1 MSATPLVLTAPL
13 AGWSTPLEEA
23 PDEVFATRMLG
34 DGVAIDPTGDTL
46 CAPCD
51 GELLTVAAARHAVT
65 LRAAGG
71 CELLLHV
78 GIDTVALNGAGFTA
92 HVAAGAQV
100 RAGQPLLS
108 FDLDLIAR
116 RAKSALTP
124 VVITGGDFRILRA
137 SLNRALA
144 AGELLMEL
152 VPQVRA
158 VPVATAGGAEPARVR
173 RVRIALEHGIHAR
186 PAALAAAALRNLAV
200 DARLALRG
208 REANARST
216 VALMALGVQHGDE
229 VELRATGPDALA
241 ALDALGALL
250 ASSAP
255 VRPAAR
261 ATPAR
266 AVAVPAEETDG
277 PWRGVTASPG
287 LAVGRALQIARPQI
301 AVPEQGAGREAEH
314 AALDRARTA
323 VRATLERRAA
333 AAGGPAGRDIAAAH
347 LELLDDPELIA
358 AARAG
363 IAQGRG
369 AGFAWR
375 AALRASAAALEAL
388 PDARLR
394 ERADDLLDLETQ
406 VLLVLQ
412 GRAAGA
418 PPPLPPDA
426 ILIAREL
433 LPSQLAELAGA
444 RPAGICMAGG
454 GPTSHAAIL
463 AAAMGIPALVALG
476 ARLLSLAD
484 GTTLVLDADRGTLE
498 VAPAA
503 ARLEEVRAALSER
516 ATRRAALTA
525 AAQQPGRT
533 ADGTRIEVFANVGSV
548 AEAEAAVANGAEG
561 CGLLRTE
568 FLFLEREQAPTEA
581 EQTAAY
587 QRIADA
593 LGARP
598 LVIRTLDAGGDKPIA
613 YLPLPPEDNPA
624 LGLRGVRT
632 GFAYPQLLRTQLAA
646 VLAVRRAT
654 RCRVL
659 LPMITDVEEVR
670 RVRALLEEMC
680 AERGVA
686 MPALGAMIE
695 TPAAALLAVRLAA
708 VADFLSIGT
717 NDLTQYTLA
726 MDRGHPQ
733 LAPRLDA
740 LHPAVLRLIASTAQ
754 AAKVHDRHA
763 AVCGGLASDAQAAP
777 LLIGLGVTE
786 LSAVPAVIPQLKAV
800 LAGVTM
806 EQCRTLAAAA
816 LGAEDAAA
824 VRALLPPVTET
835 P

>member
-1 MSATPLVLTAPL
+1 
-13 AGWSTPLEEA
+13 
-23 PDEVFATRMLG
+23 
-34 DGVAIDPTGDTL
+34 
-46 CAPCD
+46 
-51 GELLTVAAARHAVT
+51 
-65 LRAAGG
+65 
-71 CELLLHV
+71 
-78 GIDTVALNGAGFTA
+78 
-92 HVAAGAQV
+92 
-100 RAGQPLLS
+100 
-108 FDLDLIAR
+108 
-116 RAKSALTP
+116 
-124 VVITGGDFRILRA
+124 
-137 SLNRALA
+137 
-144 AGELLMEL
+144 
-152 VPQVRA
+152 
-158 VPVATAGGAEPARVR
+158 
-173 RVRIALEHGIHAR
+173 
-186 PAALAAAALRNLAV
+186 
-200 DARLALRG
+200 
-208 REANARST
+208 
-216 VALMALGVQHGDE
+216 
-229 VELRATGPDALA
+229 
-241 ALDALGALL
+241 
-250 ASSAP
+250 
-255 VRPAAR
+255 
-261 ATPAR
+261 
-266 AVAVPAEETDG
+266 
-277 PWRGVTASPG
+277 
-287 LAVGRALQIARPQI
+287 
-301 AVPEQGAGREAEH
+301 
-314 AALDRARTA
+314 
-323 VRATLERRAA
+323 
-333 AAGGPAGRDIAAAH
+333 
-347 LELLDDPELIA
+347 
-358 AARAG
+358 
-363 IAQGRG
+363 
-369 AGFAWR
+369 
-375 AALRASAAALEAL
+375 
-388 PDARLR
+388 
-394 ERADDLLDLETQ
+394 
-406 VLLVLQ
+406 
-412 GRAAGA
+412 
-418 PPPLPPDA
+418 
-426 ILIAREL
+426 
-433 LPSQLAELAGA
+433 
-444 RPAGICMAGG
+444 
-454 GPTSHAAIL
+454 
-463 AAAMGIPALVALG
+463 
-476 ARLLSLAD
+476 
-484 GTTLVLDADRGTLE
+484 
-498 VAPAA
+498 
-503 ARLEEVRAALSER
+503 
-516 ATRRAALTA
+516 
-525 AAQQPGRT
+525 AQQPGRT

-581 EQTAAY
+581 EQSAAY

-816 LGAEDAAA
+816 LAAEDAAA

>member
-1 MSATPLVLTAPL
+1 MSGAPL
-13 AGWSTPLEEA
+13 LLAAPLSGWSTPLEEA

-51 GELLTVAAARHAVT
+51 GELLSVAAARHAVT
-65 LRAAGG
+65 LRTAGG

-92 HVAAGAQV
+92 HAAAGVQV

-124 VVITGGDFRILRA
+124 VVITGGDFRIVRV

-144 AGELLMEL
+144 AGEPLMEL
-152 VPQVRA
+152 APQAQAAEAIAR
-158 VPVATAGGAEPARVR
+158 GAAPLQAR
-173 RVRIALEHGIHAR
+173 RVRVTLEHGIHAR
-186 PAALAAAALRNLAV
+186 PAALAVAALRNLAV
-200 DARLALRG
+200 DARLALRD

-229 VELRATGPDALA
+229 VELRAAGPDALA
-241 ALDALGALL
+241 ALDALAVLL
-250 ASSAP
+250 AGGAP
-255 VRPAAR
+255 GRAAAR

-266 AVAVPAEETDG
+266 PAAVPGAEADG
-277 PWRGVTASPG
+277 AWRGVTASPG
-287 LAVGRALQIARPQI
+287 LAVGRALQLKRPQI
-301 AVPEQGAGREAEH
+301 AVPEQGAGQQAEH
-314 AALDRARTA
+314 AALERARAA
-323 VRATLERRAA
+323 VRVTLERRAA
-333 AAGGPAGRDIAAAH
+333 AAGGRAGRDIAAAH

-363 IAQGRG
+363 IAQGRS

-375 AALRASAAALEAL
+375 AALRRSAAALEAL

-394 ERADDLLDLETQ
+394 ERADDLLDLEIQ

-412 GRAAGA
+412 GSAADA
-418 PPPLPPDA
+418 LPPLPTEA

-444 RPAGICMAGG
+444 RPAGICMAAG

-476 ARLLSLAD
+476 TRLLALAD
-484 GTTLVLDADRGTLE
+484 GTTLVLDADRGVLE
-498 VAPAA
+498 VAPAP
-503 ARLEEVRAALSER
+503 ARLEEVRATLGSRVA
-516 ATRRAALTA
+516 RRAALTA
-525 AAQQPGRT
+525 AAQRPGRT

-568 FLFLEREQAPTEA
+568 FLFLDRAQAPSEA
-581 EQTAAY
+581 EQRAAY

-593 LGARP
+593 LGGRP

-632 GFAYPQLLRTQLAA
+632 GFAYPQLLRTQLAT
-646 VLAVRRAT
+646 VLAVQGGAH
-654 RCRVL
+654 CRVL

-670 RVRALLEEMC
+670 RVRALLEEL
-680 AERGVA
+680 AAAGGVA
-686 MPALGAMIE
+686 MPQLGVMIE
-695 TPAAALLAVRLAA
+695 TPAAALLAERLAA
-708 VADFLSIGT
+708 VADFFSIGT

-740 LHPAVLRLIASTAQ
+740 LHPAVLRLISITTQ
-754 AAKVHDRHA
+754 AGRARGRQT

-777 LLIGLGVTE
+777 LLVGLGVEE

-800 LAGVTM
+800 LAAVTLD
-806 EQCRTLAAAA
+806 ECRALSARALA
-816 LGAEDAAA
+816 AEDAAA
-824 VRALLPPVTET
+824 VRALLPPAAGA